1 MAVSNQIPIF
11 TRENP
16 LIIEKRMIIPENH
29 MIMSDGMEVAWSGHQ
44 RRAGI
49 CLSSRK
55 WSRRCKRDTI
65 RTGERR
71 NPKKPGQDKAI
82 RTGQLGKGAF
92 RGRKLP
98 NAPGRE
104 EI

>member
-49 CLSSRK
+49 CLSSQMVTQVQ
-55 WSRRCKRDTI
+55 RDTI

-71 NPKKPGQDKAI
+71 NPKNRG
-82 RTGQLGKGAF
+82 RTRPYAPDNLEKEPF